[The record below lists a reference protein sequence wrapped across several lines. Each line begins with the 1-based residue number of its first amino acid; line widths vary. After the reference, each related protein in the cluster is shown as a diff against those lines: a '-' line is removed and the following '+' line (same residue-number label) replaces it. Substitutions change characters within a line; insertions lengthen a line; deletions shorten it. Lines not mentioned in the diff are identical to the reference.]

1 MDPYLD
7 TRYQLVGSNV
17 YPRAR
22 SLQVVLVCLCQWVS
36 ATERWHQTRI
46 DRSVTIILIVF
57 AIFELIFCPPYNPSA
72 GVAVGNTRSNGF
84 TSLIG
89 TCGRRSP
96 SLLLSIL
103 RPAFCAIRPARLPT
117 SASSSSQTPTYLLPA
132 SLVTLCLPS
141 HSIPPPALITNVH
154 PPLRPHAYL
163 DRIGSYHSISAQP
176 ATISSHDTTAI
187 TIRKVIGVGAGAA

>member
-17 YPRAR
+17 YPRAS
-22 SLQVVLVCLCQWVS
+22 SLQAVLVCLCQWVS

-46 DRSVTIILIVF
+46 DRSVTIILVVF
-57 AIFELIFCPPYNPSA
+57 AIFELIFCPPLHITRLL
-72 GVAVGNTRSNGF
+72 VNTRSNRF

-96 SLLLSIL
+96 SLLLSIP

-117 SASSSSQTPTYLLPA
+117 SASSSQTPTYLLPA

-163 DRIGSYHSISAQP
+163 NRIGSYHSISAHP